1 MDIALNNPEPM
12 ENTKKWLSVGAGVAG
27 FVLSLCFLVTYIRL
41 SGDSLPIL
49 MLVFVPVVAAWWA
62 LTGTGFICRRGPGAL
77 NKLPVLVLIGLGLIL
92 GGVAVIIGLICFA
105 LRLLAEISFFS

>member
-27 FVLSLCFLVTYIRL
+27 FVLSLYFLVTYIRL

-62 LTGTGFICRRGPGAL
+62 VTGTGLYAEEVPG
-77 NKLPVLVLIGLGLIL
+77 
-92 GGVAVIIGLICFA
+92 
-105 LRLLAEISFFS
+105 S